1 MINIAIIPAR
11 SGSKGLPDKNI
22 MELMGKPLIYY
33 TIKAALE
40 SECFDEV
47 MVSTDSE
54 KYAAI
59 ARQCG
64 ATVPFMRS
72 DEMSGDSAGS
82 WDTVREVLV
91 NYKKLGK
98 QYDYVG
104 LLQPTSPLRDADD
117 IKEMYNK
124 LKETAANN
132 IVSITEVEHPVQW
145 CFKLTDT
152 EMMDEMAS
160 SPYSM
165 MRRQELDKHY
175 RENGAIYIVDAKKIM
190 NEEYNFYADKCMGHI
205 MTQEK
210 SIDVDTMYDFLMA
223 EACMQY
229 KKINE

>member
-1 MINIAIIPAR
+1 MRNIAIIPAR

-22 MELMGKPLIYY
+22 MDLMGKPLIYY

-40 SECFDEV
+40 SECFEEV

-59 ARQCG
+59 AKQCG
-64 ATVPFMRS
+64 ASVPFMRS
-72 DEMSGDSAGS
+72 DEMSGDSAGT
-82 WDTVREVLV
+82 WDAVREVLT

-117 IKEMYNK
+117 IKEMFNK

-145 CFKLTDT
+145 CFKLSDT

-175 RENGAIYIVDAKKIM
+175 RENGAIYIVDSKKIM
-190 NEEYNFYADKCMGHI
+190 NVEYNFYADKCMGHI
-205 MTQEK
+205 MTGEK
-210 SIDVDTMYDFLMA
+210 SIDIDTMYDYFMA
-223 EACMQY
+223 EACMKY
-229 KKINE
+229 RNIE

>member
-1 MINIAIIPAR
+1 MGNIAIIPAR

-22 MELMGKPLIYY
+22 MELNGKPLMYY
-33 TIKAALE
+33 SINAALE
-40 SECFDEV
+40 SGCFEEV

-59 ARQCG
+59 AKQCG
-64 ATVPFMRS
+64 ASVPFMRS
-72 DEMSGDSAGS
+72 DEMSGDSAGT
-82 WDTVREVLV
+82 WDTVREVLI

-98 QYDYVG
+98 QYEYVG

-145 CFKLTDT
+145 CFKLTET

-190 NEEYNFYADKCMGHI
+190 NVEYNFYADKCLGHI
-205 MTQEK
+205 MAGEK
-210 SIDVDTMYDFLMA
+210 SIDIDTMYDYFLA
-223 EACMQY
+223 EACM
-229 KKINE
+229 KHRNIE